1 MHIVYSKHN
10 KQQYTTSGIPSEY
23 ETTIN
28 KTTEL
33 EMKTNK
39 AYGQI
44 QHNQT
49 NRPPTTIESSM
60 YETVVPW
67 YWLYCYSFVIQIV
80 CHLDKKIIHLV
91 CYILFSVSLNKFCYY
106 KDSLNLF
113 TTDTNI
119 IYNKQ
124 Q

>member
-1 MHIVYSKHN
+1 MLSINFCLSAKICIVIVCYFIGLSSSVIAGISVAITVPVTAIITAIITIIIMYIVYSKHN
-10 KQQYTTSGIPSEY
+10 KQQYNTTTSGITAEY

-60 YETVVPW
+60 YETVVP
-67 YWLYCYSFVIQIV
+67 
-80 CHLDKKIIHLV
+80 
-91 CYILFSVSLNKFCYY
+91 
-106 KDSLNLF
+106 
-113 TTDTNI
+113 
-119 IYNKQ
+119 
-124 Q
+124 

>member
-1 MHIVYSKHN
+1 MYHYCSILSIIIGLSSSVSAGISVAITVPVTAIITAIITINIMHIVYSKHN

-49 NRPPTTIESSM
+49 NRPLTTIESSM
-60 YETVVPW
+60 YETVAP
-67 YWLYCYSFVIQIV
+67 
-80 CHLDKKIIHLV
+80 
-91 CYILFSVSLNKFCYY
+91 
-106 KDSLNLF
+106 
-113 TTDTNI
+113 
-119 IYNKQ
+119 
-124 Q
+124 